1 MCIDDYLL
9 DDDALNTGNIDDCD
23 LPSLD
28 SYDDDIDISDEE
40 DLFLDEAMND
50 YHSQQDHHNPTFGKA
65 SDSEISRL
73 QSKVD
78 EAKHNVDVKKQD
90 VHERQMQYNYDPDA
104 TTARRLSQAK
114 NELSIAQRELEN
126 AKYKLN
132 HAR

>member
-1 MCIDDYLL
+1 MHIDDYLL
-9 DDDALNTGNIDDCD
+9 DDDDLSSSSIDHTDFS
-23 LPSLD
+23 SLH
-28 SYDDDIDISDEE
+28 SDDEDFDISDDE
-40 DLFLDEAMND
+40 DSFLDEAMND
-50 YHSQQDHHNPTFGKA
+50 YHSQQDHHNPSFGKA

-90 VHERQMQYNYDPDA
+90 VHERQMQYNYHKDA
-104 TTARRLSQAK
+104 TTARHLSEAK
-114 NELSIAQRELEN
+114 NELAIAQRKLED